1 MVQPEMLDP
10 SRFPFLRSRT
20 RIKALKATDELLRRP
35 GLVAEPFRL
44 LKNCT
49 FSLYICVCVWLLL
62 FQPQALP
69 VQALHGQMGHS
80 LCGSKLSLT
89 QASPRKMGSMV

>member
-10 SRFPFLRSRT
+10 SCFPFLRSRT

-49 FSLYICVCVWLLL
+49 VSLYIYICVCVAGFVPAAGIARSSAAWPNGALLVW
-62 FQPQALP
+62 FEA
-69 VQALHGQMGHS
+69 
-80 LCGSKLSLT
+80 
-89 QASPRKMGSMV
+89 